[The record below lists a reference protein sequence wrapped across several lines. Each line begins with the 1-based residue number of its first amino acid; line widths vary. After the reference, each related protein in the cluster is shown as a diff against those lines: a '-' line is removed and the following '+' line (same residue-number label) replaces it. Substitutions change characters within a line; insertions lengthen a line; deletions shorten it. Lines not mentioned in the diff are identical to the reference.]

1 MMFGRYDY
9 TYQYLNDEISLGIEK
24 IGDNYRY
31 FREIAGGK
39 RVEKMLLSDSGRIL
53 VNPVEPL
60 NLPENV
66 THYMEIEFPSLFIE
80 PFSKKELYL
89 TFPIEIGVFV
99 AAKKDIQVL
108 DIFSFNYQK
117 YSLYGTPSDGI
128 ITRWYWSEVYTEI
141 PEMDHNKFGILKLIL
156 VNNHREWVEISRVVL
171 DGNGMKIYY
180 GDVVSMI
187 ARMKILTQKIAE
199 TEFTDTALVEGQMK
213 SLELYMARELQIV
226 KRSFT
231 MEWGF
236 V

>member
-1 MMFGRYDY
+1 MYGRYDY
-9 TYQYLNDEISLGIEK
+9 SYHYQNDEISLGIEK
-24 IGDNYRY
+24 KGNFYRY
-31 FREIAGGK
+31 FREIAGGDA
-39 RVEKMLLSDSGRIL
+39 VEKMLLSDSGRII

-60 NLPENV
+60 NLPENI
-66 THYMEIEFPSLFIE
+66 THFMEIEFPSVFIE
-80 PFSKKELYL
+80 PFSRQEIYL

-108 DIFSFNYQK
+108 DIFSFHPQK

-128 ITRWYWSEVYTEI
+128 VTRWHWSEVHEDL
-141 PEMDHNKFGILKLIL
+141 PELDHNKTGVLKLIL
-156 VNNHREWVEISRVVL
+156 VNNHREWVEVSRVVL
-171 DGNGMKIYY
+171 DGNGMKIYH

-187 ARMKILTQKIAE
+187 ARMKILTPKIAE
-199 TEFTDTALVEGQMK
+199 TDFTDTALLEGQMK

-226 KRSFT
+226 KRSNT